1 MTERRRTFAY
11 LICINEYKSTEVPNL
26 NGCRNDGDKFAE
38 FLGRNFPVPAPQI
51 QRLDDAAATFDGIMS
66 LFDNASSNHDIQKGD
81 LVIFFYAGHGTRT
94 KAPENWVT
102 DDGLVELICPHDIDT
117 NNGRA
122 DIHGI
127 PDFVI
132 GSTLGDI
139 ANTRGANVVSLPA
152 SLSDLSFTKI
162 RV

>member
-11 LICINEYKSTEVPNL
+11 IICVNNYKSTEVPSL

-38 FLGRNFPVPAPQI
+38 FLGRKFPVPAPQI
-51 QRLDDAAATFDGIMS
+51 KRLDDEAATFDGILS
-66 LFDNASSNHDIQKGD
+66 LFKDASSNRDIRKGD

-94 KAPENWVT
+94 QAPDERVT

-117 NNGRA
+117 SNGGT
-122 DIHGI
+122 DIYGI

-132 GSTLGDI
+132 GSILGDL
-139 ANTRGANVVSLPA
+139 ANTRGANVVSLTA
-152 SLSDLSFTKI
+152 SLSYSELC
-162 RV
+162 